1 VTIVR
6 GSRPNGKVVQEAPI
20 VTVEVLSPEDSM
32 HSVQQRIDDY
42 LKFGVSAV
50 WVLDPEDKRAVIY
63 TSEGSKE
70 AKDGMLRTPADPE
83 LVVPLSAVFVD

>member
-1 VTIVR
+1 M
-6 GSRPNGKVVQEAPI
+6 
-20 VTVEVLSPEDSM
+20 LSPEDSM
-32 HSVQQRIDDY
+32 HRVQRRIYYY

-50 WVLDPEDKRAVIY
+50 WVLDLEDKRAFIY